1 MIFAGMIQSQ
11 HQMDLDDEV
20 QVIDPPVII
29 RPGHKKYHRKIL
41 KEEIDVHFC
50 RRSKRINQNVDDSSE
65 QDNIDTIDVIAQA
78 EDSQDANLDLLQIQ
92 LSKMLLPDKF
102 FFMYNFSKYLT

>member
-29 RPGHKKYHRKIL
+29 QPGHKKYHRKIL